1 VPHLTITIDER
12 TGAVLAEHPERLGR
26 AAHEELDHLLGPGQ
40 DLGCARPTA
49 LLQLPPATPAERAGG
64 PCLQTAGYY
73 HDSLVEGPGRRSS
86 VLLGGCDLACHGCW
100 VPHLHPAEAGI
111 PVPVERLADAL
122 LDAAYRRDGVSILG
136 GEPFLQPDG
145 LLALVRALRTRGCP
159 HIVCYSGRTY
169 DALRRRALTRP
180 AIGHILDEIEVLI
193 DGPYVEALAERA
205 GAWTGSGNQR
215 VIDLVATRA
224 RGVVVPW
231 RDWRDVHGHR

>member
-1 VPHLTITIDER
+1 VETNVPDLNITFDNT
-12 TGAVLAEHPERLGR
+12 TGSVLIEHPERLPQALREGL
-26 AAHEELDHLLGPGQ
+26 EHLLGPGQ

-49 LLQLPPATPAERAGG
+49 LLQLPPATDAGVAGQPRVRA
-64 PCLQTAGYY
+64 AGYY
-73 HDSLVEGPGRRSS
+73 HNSLAEGPGRRSS

-100 VPHLHPAEAGI
+100 VPHLHPSEAGVL
-111 PVPVERLADAL
+111 VPVERLADAL

-169 DALRRRALTRP
+169 EALRRRALTQP
-180 AIGHILDEIEVLI
+180 AIGYSLNEIEVLI
-193 DGPYVEALAERA
+193 DGPYVEAATKSA

-215 VIDLVATRA
+215 VIDLVATR
-224 RGVVVPW
+224 RSGRVVVLEARP
-231 RDWRDVHGHR
+231 